1 MTLHSRLPDMKRC
14 IRMKLAEAAD
24 SRNLKGV
31 LVGLLLSQLWGLC
44 VGLLRGLGFH
54 SRNHLGL
61 LLLFDLCRE
70 DTMDFF
76 RIPEVEG
83 THLRTIRMLH
93 PAHGS
98 HVGLRTSRTNYD
110 RPTATQFYV
119 DSSLIIASS
128 YH

>member
-1 MTLHSRLPDMKRC
+1 MARRLP
-14 IRMKLAEAAD
+14 AEAAD

-83 THLRTIRMLH
+83 THLRTKRMLH
-93 PAHGS
+93 PTHGS
-98 HVGLRTSRTNYD
+98 HVGLRTS
-110 RPTATQFYV
+110 PT
-119 DSSLIIASS
+119 
-128 YH
+128 